1 MYAPTSLYQSEQ
13 NHLVLPPLEA
23 SMLLA
28 KDFILELIRK
38 TSQETESLVS
48 IYVHLSWGDL
58 NVSLYLEKLLIDEMK
73 RQKDPETSL
82 ALIDGLMRLED
93 SLVMDRLDFIF
104 DFGKRY
110 LESTPLMNYLMVCPN
125 QKFVFTVL

>member
-1 MYAPTSLYQSEQ
+1 
-13 NHLVLPPLEA
+13 
-23 SMLLA
+23 MLLA

>member
-23 SMLLA
+23 SMLLG

-58 NVSLYLEKLLIDEMK
+58 NVSLYLEKLLIDEIK

>member
-1 MYAPTSLYQSEQ
+1 M
-13 NHLVLPPLEA
+13 
-23 SMLLA
+23 
-28 KDFILELIRK
+28 
-38 TSQETESLVS
+38 
-48 IYVHLSWGDL
+48 
-58 NVSLYLEKLLIDEMK
+58 
-73 RQKDPETSL
+73 

-93 SLVMDRLDFIF
+93 SLAMDRLDFIF